1 MGAGG
6 GEGMKRKLV
15 IRLLLIGGLVVAVGL
30 DAAAKDPM
38 FKRWMVAEDPGD
50 AAILDYWERA
60 EAGELAA
67 PALVDLGTMLFYR
80 GFPGDAVKVFKR
92 ALDVDPEMAEAWFRI
107 GLVHWRE
114 GEIRQARQAYQRC
127 VKIRPGH
134 GWGNFYLGLLE
145 EKDNNPSVAIEHYR
159 TAFRHAPE
167 LADPAVNPEVLYSK
181 LQLAA
186 LIPVVREAMI
196 SRAAPFAW
204 LEPSEVEATRG
215 RFMPT
220 PTPGPSTDAAA
231 SPGAAT
237 AAPVGAKAAGAAA
250 GGAGAAADTRS
261 GSQRVRPGREGE
273 DSQPPGAPKS
283 SSTPD
288 QVTPGGGGDVSGTSY
303 LHIREVSPEASL
315 RAPRAVT
322 GRVV

>member
-6 GEGMKRKLV
+6 GEGMSRSLL
-15 IRLLLIGGLVVAVGL
+15 IRLLVIGGLLVAVGL
-30 DAAAKDPM
+30 EVAAKDPM
-38 FKRWMVAEDPGD
+38 FKRWMVPEDPGD

-60 EAGELAA
+60 EDDELGA

-114 GEIRQARQAYQRC
+114 GEVRQARQAYQRC
-127 VKIRPGH
+127 LKIRPGH

-186 LIPVVREAMI
+186 LIPVVREGMI
-196 SRAAPFAW
+196 TRAAPFAW
-204 LEPSEVEATRG
+204 LEPAAVEAARG
-215 RFMPT
+215 LVTPT
-220 PTPGPSTDAAA
+220 PTPAPAVGPAA
-231 SPGAAT
+231 SPSDTT
-237 AAPVGAKAAGAAA
+237 AAPAGAAAAGAA
-250 GGAGAAADTRS
+250 GAATDTRS
-261 GSQRVRPGREGE
+261 GSQRVRPGRGGE
-273 DSQPPGAPKS
+273 ETRPPGTPKGSVAPDHG
-283 SSTPD
+283 TEGA
-288 QVTPGGGGDVSGTSY
+288 GGEVSGTSY

-315 RAPRAVT
+315 RVPGALT